1 MQLAQSG
8 AVPTVKKVSRR
19 PPVSA
24 SPDVHVVALN
34 VAALGVADELLR
46 LPSSPVARSA
56 VELLW
61 GRDAALPDEFLAH
74 VGTAVQIPY
83 TSLLASS
90 GLLAAILPSRLG
102 PAGVWREG
110 PNGVKSARALARA
123 RYRDLQAAFV
133 SGAPRAVPEAA
144 EALVRYTYGTRGRP
158 WTWDDSA
165 RRLLERVVSLNRAAL
180 ALLAAVGRGEGAADL
195 DLAPLQA
202 GGRSFDVPEAV
213 VDLLA
218 VALPPVV
225 APDWGRLAARMV
237 PFPAPLG
244 DEESIDRFRSLFAE
258 MLGLSSQPEV
268 SA

>member
-1 MQLAQSG
+1 M
-8 AVPTVKKVSRR
+8 R
-19 PPVSA
+19 
-24 SPDVHVVALN
+24 VVALN

-46 LPSSPVARSA
+46 LPSGSVARSA
-56 VELLW
+56 VDLLW
-61 GRDAALPDEFLAH
+61 GSCAPLPDEFLAH

-83 TSLLASS
+83 TSLLASPE
-90 GLLAAILPSRLG
+90 LLAAILPSRLG
-102 PAGVWREG
+102 PAGAWREG
-110 PNGVKSARALARA
+110 PNGLKSARALARS
-123 RYRDLQAAFV
+123 RYRDLQSAFV

-165 RRLLERVVSLNRAAL
+165 RRLIERIVSLNRAAF
-180 ALLAAVGRGEGAADL
+180 ALLAAATRGESAVDV
-195 DLAPLQA
+195 DVAPLSA

-213 VDLLA
+213 VDVLA

-225 APDWGRLAARMV
+225 APDWKRLAAEMV
-237 PFPAPLG
+237 PCPSPLA

-268 SA
+268 PA